1 LPLSCSRQSYAAAVA
16 WKRTQLRDRQRR
28 FTRVTDKMVMRAIK
42 EDVAWLAAH
51 PTHKSVAASR
61 QTKKDKPHG

>member
-1 LPLSCSRQSYAAAVA
+1 
-16 WKRTQLRDRQRR
+16 
-28 FTRVTDKMVMRAIK
+28 MRAIK

-51 PTHKSVAASR
+51 PTRKSVAASR

>member
-1 LPLSCSRQSYAAAVA
+1 LPLSRSRQPYVAAVT
-16 WKRTQLRDRQRR
+16 WKRTQLRDRQWR

-42 EDVAWLAAH
+42 EDGAWLAAH
-51 PTHKSVAASR
+51 PTRKSVAASR